1 MLGCCNRIKKYRLM
15 MDDSDIKG
23 KKQKTNGFAL
33 LHRCFALIMLLLMLA
48 QPLSAQDTVMPPG
61 DGPAA
66 GKAFLR
72 SIVLPGWGHQY
83 AQNGSW
89 RGKATLFAGADVGL
103 WLGLANSIWRR
114 DHLIQNYQTL
124 AVSQANASIEGK
136 DRSFYL
142 NLATY
147 RSSDDYLTAQ
157 LRNRAWDR
165 IDYVSD
171 PAFQWNWAAEED
183 FFAYREMRED
193 AETFRRRRS
202 LFIALLVGN
211 RLLAG
216 LSSIQAANKAQ
227 PAVSFSLGPPPQTE
241 RWPILNAQINF

>member
-1 MLGCCNRIKKYRLM
+1 MLGCSNSIKKDRLM
-15 MDDSDIKG
+15 MNDSQKKG
-23 KKQKTNGFAL
+23 KRRKAKRFVVPY
-33 LHRCFALIMLLLMLA
+33 CSSVFVMLFLMFI
-48 QPLSAQDTVMPPG
+48 QPLAAQDSVVPPG

-72 SIVLPGWGHQY
+72 SVVLPGWGHQY
-83 AQNGSW
+83 AQGGSW

-124 AVSQANASIEGK
+124 AASQANASIEGK

-165 IDYVSD
+165 IDYVND
-171 PAFQWNWAAEED
+171 PAFQWDWAAEED
-183 FFAYREMRED
+183 FFTYREMRED

-227 PAVSFSLGPPPQTE
+227 PTVSFSLGPPPQTE

>member
-1 MLGCCNRIKKYRLM
+1 MTGDLLRMTRGNKSAKGNRRSGFRLLRCCY
-15 MDDSDIKG
+15 
-23 KKQKTNGFAL
+23 A
-33 LHRCFALIMLLLMLA
+33 CIMVSCLFTQSLA
-48 QPLSAQDTVMPPG
+48 AQDTVVVPKE
-61 DGPAA
+61 GPSA
-66 GKAFLR
+66 GKAFVR
-72 SIVLPGWGHQY
+72 SIILPGWGHQY
-83 AQNGSW
+83 AQGGSW
-89 RGKATLFAGADVGL
+89 RGKATLFTGADIGL
-103 WLGLANSIWRR
+103 WLGLANSIWQR

-124 AVSQANASIEGK
+124 AANQANASIEGK

-147 RSSDDYLTAQ
+147 RSSDDYLTTQ

-171 PAFQWNWAAEED
+171 PAFQWHWAAEED
-183 FFAYREMRED
+183 FFTYREMRED

-216 LSSIQAANKAQ
+216 LSSIQATNKANM
-227 PAVSFSLGPPPQTE
+227 PVSLSFSAPPQNE
-241 RWPILNAQINF
+241 RWPLLNARINF

>member
-1 MLGCCNRIKKYRLM
+1 M
-15 MDDSDIKG
+15 MDDSNTKG
-23 KKQKTNGFAL
+23 KRQKAKRFVL
-33 LHRCFALIMLLLMLA
+33 LHCCFVLFMLSSMFI
-48 QPLSAQDTVMPPG
+48 QPLAAQDSVVPPA

-72 SIVLPGWGHQY
+72 SVVLPGWGHQY
-83 AQNGSW
+83 AQGGSW
-89 RGKATLFAGADVGL
+89 RGKATLFTGADVGL

-124 AVSQANASIEGK
+124 AASQANASIEGK

-171 PAFQWNWAAEED
+171 PAFQWDWAAEED
-183 FFAYREMRED
+183 FFTYREMRED

-216 LSSIQAANKAQ
+216 LSSIQAANKANV
-227 PAVSFSLGPPPQTE
+227 PVSLSFSAPPQNE
-241 RWPILNAQINF
+241 RWPLLNAQINF